1 MSKRKKIRQQE
12 ETRRKKRRNLILL
25 GGICLSVAL
34 IVFYF
39 TTRPAITAPGN
50 GVLATPLPVHD
61 FGPVPVS
68 RGTVSTELPLANIGE
83 DDLVISFLDSSCGCT
98 TAQVINGDEK
108 GPLFGMSSHGK
119 SPRDWRTVIKPG
131 EKAAL
136 KIYYDP
142 GVHPKFRGPG
152 TRVVTITTNGRSTPE
167 KQVRIK
173 VMQID

>member
-1 MSKRKKIRQQE
+1 MSKRRKVRQQE
-12 ETRRKKRRNLILL
+12 EAKKKKRNNLVLLATATLAAALVIFYIL
-25 GGICLSVAL
+25 
-34 IVFYF
+34 
-39 TTRPAITAPGN
+39 TRPTSIEAGDGA
-50 GVLATPLPVHD
+50 LATPVSVHD

-142 GVHPKFRGPG
+142 AVHPNFRGPG

-167 KQVRIK
+167 KQIRIK